1 MEAFIFFDIDGTIF
15 TPRLGVPDSTREA
28 IDLLKKNG
36 HHPVI
41 CTGRT
46 RSMIMPVIL
55 ELGFEG
61 ILAGVGTYGE
71 WHGQVLFDDVLPEHE
86 VKELVSN
93 FQRFGFSPYPE
104 ASSCLYYDAT
114 ICEEP
119 EKQVRR
125 LFSLRK
131 DALILPISD
140 SMPGVAKVS
149 GGILGGADIEGFRK
163 TLHGRYHGINH
174 YNILFET
181 FSVNAGKGQGIRKLL
196 KLLQKEEAETYA
208 FGDSFNDLEML
219 EYVKYGVCMENG
231 DPELLSRIPLHAGH
245 IAEDGVYNS
254 LKEFGLI

>member
-1 MEAFIFFDIDGTIF
+1 MGSFVFFDIDGTIF

-28 IDLLKKNG
+28 IDKLKKNG

-46 RSMIMPVIL
+46 RPMIMPVIL
-55 ELGFEG
+55 ELECEG

-71 WHGQVLFDDVLPEHE
+71 WHGEVLFDDVLPDHE

-93 FQRFGFSPYPE
+93 FQKFGFSPYPE
-104 ASSCLYYDAT
+104 GTSCLYYDAA

-119 EKQVRR
+119 EKKVRR
-125 LFSLRK
+125 LFSLRE
-131 DALILPISD
+131 DAVLLPISD

-149 GGILGGADIEGFRK
+149 GGILEGSDIEGFLEMIR
-163 TLHGRYHGINH
+163 GRYHGINH
-174 YNILFET
+174 YNILLET
-181 FSVNAGKGQGIRKLL
+181 FPIYAGKGKGIHKLL
-196 KLLQKEEAETYA
+196 KLLEKEDAETFAY
-208 FGDSFNDLEML
+208 GDSFNDLEML
-219 EYVKYGVCMENG
+219 EYVKHGVCMENG

-245 IAEDGVYNS
+245 IAEDGIYDS